1 MKFADFEKVN
11 SSVRTEYSVY
21 RGESLV
27 DLFIMDY
34 TADDCSEIPKCRRRI
49 NQLVDLGTGAEVE
62 RIESVVLKTAY
73 GDKPVLWISVQIGT
87 HDYPDRL

>member
-21 RGESLV
+21 RGHEMV
-27 DLFIMDY
+27 DIFIMDY
-34 TADDCSEIPKCRRRI
+34 TATDCSKIPEGRRRI
-49 NQLVDLGTGAEVE
+49 NQLVDLGKGAEVE
-62 RIESVVLKTAY
+62 RIESVILKSERGELPA
-73 GDKPVLWISVQIGT
+73 VWISVQIGT